1 MKKEQP
7 VLLWLSRTAGKIKWN
22 IGALALDHGLLG
34 LSSVFYAILLRGLI
48 DAAVEGDRGQL
59 STSALLLI
67 ALVLGQLLLRAL
79 SRFLKEYTASG
90 LENRLKA
97 RLFSCLLRK
106 DYAAV
111 TAVHSG
117 EWMNRLTSDASLV
130 AKSATNL
137 LPNLLGMA
145 VRLVGALAA
154 ILLLEPRFGVVL
166 IPGGILML
174 LMTYGF
180 RKVLKR
186 LHKRIQ
192 EADGVLRVFLQERL
206 ESLLVVRS
214 FGVEE
219 RSEELAEE
227 KMGEHRRARMRRN
240 HVSNVC
246 NLGFGLLVQAAYV
259 GTAIYCSVGL
269 LRHSLSYGTLMAIV
283 QLVGQ
288 IQSPFAGLSGLVPE
302 YYGMIASVERL
313 MEAESFPEHSG
324 SARSGTEIRETY
336 ENDFVSLGLDRASFT
351 YQPPVREEGERPMPV
366 VLSGLSL
373 QIRKGEF
380 VAFTGHSGS
389 GKSTVLKLLMSLYP
403 LDSGTC
409 YLERK
414 AGREVLD
421 ASWRGLF
428 AYVPQGNELMSGSIR
443 EIVAFGDEDGMHQE
457 ERLWQALRVA
467 CAEDFVAALDKGLD
481 SRLGEGGTGLS
492 EGQMQRIA
500 IARAIFS
507 QRPIL
512 LLDEATS
519 SLDAENEKQVLE
531 NLRHMTDET
540 VVIVTHRPAALAI
553 CDKRIELAG
562 E

>member
-1 MKKEQP
+1 MKKGQP
-7 VLLWLSRTAGKIKWN
+7 ALLWLSRTAGKTKWN
-22 IGALALDHGLLG
+22 IGALSLVQGLHGLSTVL
-34 LSSVFYAILLRGLI
+34 YAILLRGLI
-48 DAAVEGDRGQL
+48 DAAVAGDREAL
-59 STSALLLI
+59 TRSALWLI
-67 ALVLGQLLLRAL
+67 ALVLGQLLLRAII
-79 SRFLKEYTASG
+79 RFLREFTAST

-117 EWMNRLTSDASLV
+117 EWMNRLTSDTALV
-130 AKSATNL
+130 AKTATGL
-137 LPNLLGMA
+137 LPNLVGMV
-145 VRLVGALAA
+145 VRLIGALTA
-154 ILLLEPRFGVVL
+154 ILLLEPKFGIVL
-166 IPGGILML
+166 IPGGIAML
-174 LMTYGF
+174 ALTYAF

-186 LHKRIQ
+186 MHKRIQ
-192 EADGVLRVFLQERL
+192 EADGRVRIFLQERM

-214 FGVEE
+214 FGAEE
-219 RSEELAEE
+219 RSEELAGER
-227 KMGEHRRARMRRN
+227 MREHRRARMRRS
-240 HVSNVC
+240 HMSNAC
-246 NLGFGLLVQAAYV
+246 NLGFGLVIQAAYV
-259 GTAIYCSVGL
+259 GTAIYCALGL
-269 LRHSLSYGTLMAIV
+269 LNHTLSYGTLMAII

-302 YYGMIASVERL
+302 YYGMIASAERL
-313 MEAESFPEHSG
+313 MEAESFPQQNG
-324 SARSGTEIRETY
+324 SAKSAGEIRRAY
-336 ENDFVSLGLDRASFT
+336 ENDFLSLGLDKASFT

-366 VLSGLSL
+366 VLSNLSL
-373 QIRKGEF
+373 EIGKGEF

-403 LDSGTC
+403 LDGGQC
-409 YLERK
+409 YLETRQ
-414 AGREVLD
+414 GREALD

-443 EIVAFGDEDGMHQE
+443 EILAFGDEEGMRQE
-457 ERLWQALRVA
+457 EKLWSALRVA

-481 SRLGEGGTGLS
+481 ARLGEGGAGLS

-519 SLDAENEKQVLE
+519 SLDADTEKQVLE
-531 NLRHMTDET
+531 NLRQMTDET

>member
-1 MKKEQP
+1 MKKQQP
-7 VLLWLSRTAGKIKWN
+7 ALLWLSRTAGKTKWN
-22 IGALALDHGLLG
+22 IGSLALIQGLLG
-34 LSSVFYAILLRGLI
+34 LGTVLYALLLRGLI
-48 DAAVEGDRGQL
+48 DAAVEGDRAALGR
-59 STSALLLI
+59 SAVMLA
-67 ALVLGQLLLRAL
+67 ALVLGQLVLRAL
-79 SRFLKEYTASG
+79 SRFLREFTASG

-111 TAVHSG
+111 TALHSG
-117 EWMNRLTSDASLV
+117 DWMTRLTNDSSLV
-130 AKSATNL
+130 ARTATNL

-145 VRLVGALAA
+145 VRLLAA
-154 ILLLEPRFGVVL
+154 LTAILVLEPKFGAVL
-166 IPGGILML
+166 IPGGAAVL
-174 LMTYGF
+174 LLTYCF
-180 RKVLKR
+180 RKVLKQM
-186 LHKRIQ
+186 HKRIQ
-192 EADGVLRVFLQERL
+192 EADGALRIFLQERL

-214 FGVEE
+214 FGAEE
-219 RSEELAEE
+219 RSEAQAAE
-227 KMGEHRRARMRRN
+227 KMSEHRRARMRRN

-259 GTAIYCSVGL
+259 GTAIYCAIGL
-269 LRHSLSYGTLMAIV
+269 LHHSISYGTLMAIV

-302 YYGMIASVERL
+302 YYSMVASVERL
-313 MEAESFPEHSG
+313 MEAESFPEENG
-324 SARSGTEIRETY
+324 KARDGTEIRRVY
-336 ENDFVSLGLDRASFT
+336 ERDFVALGLDKASFT
-351 YQPPVREEGERPMPV
+351 YQLPVQEEGKRPMPV
-366 VLSGLSL
+366 VLSDLSL
-373 QIRKGEF
+373 KIGKGEF

-389 GKSTVLKLLMSLYP
+389 GKSTVLKLLLGLYP
-403 LDSGTC
+403 LDEGQC
-409 YLERK
+409 YLERRE
-414 AGREVLD
+414 GRESLD

-428 AYVPQGNELMSGSIR
+428 AYVPQGNALMSGSIR
-443 EIVAFGDEDGMHQE
+443 EIVAFGDEEGMRQE
-457 ERLWQALRVA
+457 EMLWKALRVA

-481 SRLGEGGTGLS
+481 ARLGEGGAGLS

-519 SLDAENEKQVLE
+519 SLDADTEKQVLE
-531 NLRHMTDET
+531 NLRQMTDET

-562 E
+562 D

>member
-1 MKKEQP
+1 MKKQQP
-7 VLLWLSRTAGKIKWN
+7 ALVWLSRTAGKIKWN
-22 IGALALDHGLLG
+22 IGALALDQGLQG
-34 LSSVFYAILLRGLI
+34 LCTVLYAILLRGLI
-48 DAAVEGDRGQL
+48 DAAVEGDQGQL
-59 STSALLLI
+59 RSSAIRLI
-67 ALVLGQLLLRAL
+67 ALVLGQLLLRAV
-79 SRFLKEYTASG
+79 SRFLKEFTASS
-90 LENRLKA
+90 LENRLKT

-106 DYAAV
+106 DYASV

-117 EWMNRLTSDASLV
+117 EWMNRLTSDTSLV
-130 AKSATNL
+130 ARSATNL

-145 VRLVGALAA
+145 VRLVGALTA
-154 ILLLEPRFGVVL
+154 ILLLEPKFGVVL
-166 IPGGILML
+166 IPGGIAML
-174 LMTYGF
+174 LLTYGF

-186 LHKRIQ
+186 MHKRIQ
-192 EADGVLRVFLQERL
+192 EADGAVRIFLQERL

-214 FGVEE
+214 FGA
-219 RSEELAEE
+219 EELTEE
-227 KMGEHRRARMRRN
+227 QADQKMREHRLARMRRN
-240 HVSNVC
+240 HVSNAC
-246 NLGFGLLVQAAYV
+246 NVGYGLLIQTAYV
-259 GTAIYCSVGL
+259 GTAIYCSIGL
-269 LRHSLSYGTLMAIV
+269 LHHSLSYGTLMAII

-288 IQSPFAGLSGLVPE
+288 IQSPFTGLSGLVPE

-313 MEAESFPEHSG
+313 MEAESFPEQSG
-324 SARSGTEIRETY
+324 SARSGAEIRETY

-351 YQPPVREEGERPMPV
+351 YQPPAREEGERPMPV
-366 VLSGLSL
+366 VLSDLSL
-373 QIRKGEF
+373 QIRKGEY

-389 GKSTVLKLLMSLYP
+389 GKSTVLKLLMNFYP
-403 LDSGTC
+403 LDSGAC

-414 AGREVLD
+414 AGREALD

-443 EIVAFGDEDGMHQE
+443 EIVAFGDEDGMRQE

-481 SRLGEGGTGLS
+481 TRLGEGGAGLS

-500 IARAIFS
+500 IARAVFS
-507 QRPIL
+507 QRPVL

-519 SLDAENEKQVLE
+519 SLDVENERQVLE
-531 NLRHMTDET
+531 NLRQMTDET